1 MANTGT
7 GSNGANKRARISAYK
22 AKKANQSRASYEKAS
37 ETSNPARSRFNN

>member
-22 AKKANQSRASYEKAS
+22 AKKANQSRASYEKS
-37 ETSNPARSRFNN
+37 QRDFESGKIPV